1 MLMAGFDPLL
11 VEVIKNE
18 FSAINEEMAISIA
31 RTGRSVMVKMG
42 DSATT
47 IADAKGRLIS
57 EAASVFRTGTLM
69 STLDGAIDKF
79 GGAFRPGDIVLVN
92 DPYSGMGHMPDC
104 AIIAPVFWRGELV
117 AFTPVYSHHTDIGGR
132 FPGGFSSASREAYEE
147 GLRIPPVKLYD
158 AGKRNDAT
166 VDIIS
171 ANVRNA
177 DEWFGDINAKIAG
190 CRKGAAQM
198 CALLDKYGLSV
209 YTATCDYLQQHTERA
224 TRAAIR
230 AIPDGTYSVENYFE
244 EDGLGTPDVRLPVR
258 ISLRA
263 DDDELTI
270 DLTGS
275 APQARGAINVPLGMT
290 KGAIYGAV
298 RAIIGRDLIIN
309 SGLVR
314 PLKIVIPEGSIF
326 NPRFPAA
333 TGGRASLFF
342 HLMDSLFRCLAKA
355 LPQKVGVLGEAGD
368 LIHFSGLTAD
378 HHFESFIDSF
388 AGGWG
393 GRPNK
398 DGIDAVYP
406 VSFGTVGSTPVELL
420 EREHP
425 IVVESFGILPDTEGA
440 GKYRGSLSTYR
451 QWRFLAPGKV
461 MVRSNRL
468 TRPSEGLAGGCAGAL
483 ARNIFECRGIET
495 PLPPMS
501 HQSLQVAP
509 GDRLRHV
516 VGGCGGYGDPLER
529 DPQRVLEDVIAEK
542 ISVKRAL
549 EQYGVAVD
557 FERRTID
564 WVRTETLRRKTAA
577 TAASAK

>member
-1 MLMAGFDPLL
+1 MAAFDPLL

-47 IADAKGRLIS
+47 LADARGRLIS

-69 STLDGAIDKF
+69 STLDCAIAKF
-79 GGAFRPGDIVLVN
+79 GGSFRAGDILIVN

-104 AIIAPVFWRGELV
+104 AIIAPVFWRGEL
-117 AFTPVYSHHTDIGGR
+117 AGFTPVYSHHTDIGGR
-132 FPGGFSSASREAYEE
+132 FPGGFSSSSREAYEE
-147 GLRIPPVKLYD
+147 GLRIPPVRLYE
-158 AGKRNDAT
+158 AGKRNEAV
-166 VDIIS
+166 VDMIS
-171 ANVRNA
+171 ANVRNPE
-177 DEWFGDINAKIAG
+177 EWFGDIDAKIAG
-190 CRKGAAQM
+190 CRKGATQM
-198 CALLDKYGLSV
+198 CALLDKYGLDV
-209 YTATCDYLQQHTERA
+209 YTATCDYLQDHTERA

-230 AIPDGTYSVENYFE
+230 TIPAGTHSVESQFE
-244 EDGLGTPDVRLPVR
+244 EDGLGTSDIRLAVR
-258 ISLRA
+258 ISMRA
-263 DDDELTI
+263 DGDVLTI
-270 DLTGS
+270 DLSGS
-275 APQARGAINVPLGMT
+275 AAQAAGAINVPLGMT
-290 KGAIYGAV
+290 LGAIYGAV
-298 RAIIGRDLIIN
+298 RAIIGRDLTIN

-326 NPRFPAA
+326 NPRLPAA

-342 HLMDSLFRCLAKA
+342 HFMDAMFRCLAKA
-355 LPQKVGVLGEAGD
+355 LPHKVGVLGEAGD
-368 LIHFSGLTAD
+368 LIHFSGTAD
-378 HHFESFIDSF
+378 GRFESFIDSF

-406 VSFGTVGSTPVELL
+406 VSFGTVGSTPVEML

-425 IVVESFGILPDTEGA
+425 IVVESFGMLADTEGA
-440 GKYRGSLSTYR
+440 GKYRGALSTYR

-468 TRPSEGLAGGCAGAL
+468 AKPSAGLAGGGAGGL
-483 ARNIFECRGIET
+483 ARNVLTSGGIET
-495 PLPPMS
+495 VLPPMS
-501 HQSLQVAP
+501 HQSIQVQA

-516 VGGCGGYGDPLER
+516 VGGCGGHGDAFER

-542 ISVKRAL
+542 ISVSRAQT
-549 EQYGVAVD
+549 EYGVVVD
-557 FERRTID
+557 IEHKNIDLERTAG
-564 WVRTETLRRKTAA
+564 LRGKSPA
-577 TAASAK
+577 